1 MNIQVIKDDFGK
13 NTGIFIPMNDW
24 KIITQWHQD
33 LKKLIT
39 LPKPKRKISELAGLL
54 SSETADAL
62 LKDVEKSR
70 KEWDNRLNKII

>member
-24 KIITQWHQD
+24 KIITQRHQD